1 MDRERKG
8 ILVLCTGNSARSQ
21 MAEAYLTRHLPGR
34 DIYSA
39 GSQPVD
45 QIHPMTVEVLQE
57 VGFDLTGKK
66 PKHLRDYLGRVPVQ
80 SVIIV
85 CSGANEACP
94 AVWPGAYERL
104 FWPFDDPAAFEGPA
118 EERRARFREVRD
130 AIEEKVRRWVAEEQ
144 G

>member
-1 MDRERKG
+1 MDPERKG

-21 MAEAYLTRHLPGR
+21 MAEAYLTRYLPGR
-34 DIYSA
+34 NIYSA

-45 QIHPMTVEVLQE
+45 EVHPMTVEVLQE

-104 FWPFDDPAAFEGPA
+104 YWPFDDPAAFEGPA
-118 EERRARFREVRD
+118 EERRGRFREVRD
-130 AIEEKVRRWVAEEQ
+130 EIEERVRRWVAEEQ